1 MEASNKIAMALVQQ
15 ENESKLLEDSLKS
28 KEDEL
33 NSLNEELAKSKTD
46 PENGCRACHHGR
58 EKSPDGGK
66 VHRYG
71 A

>member
-46 PENGCRACHHGR
+46 FIAK
-58 EKSPDGGK
+58 EKEMNHFK
-66 VHRYG
+66 
-71 A
+71 